1 MIEYTHEIIDFGNN
15 VPIKFFLNNIGDV
28 PRHWH
33 QSIELLFVLSGNAII
48 NIKEKTFNLK
58 EDDII
63 LINYY
68 DIHSL
73 HAENCVLATF
83 QINLSM
89 FDKNV
94 VNENTLR
101 FDCNS
106 SITESKDK
114 FKPLKRILAQMIKA
128 NVEETSHLEVLNKS
142 YSYSLLY
149 ELISVFAVEYEADNT
164 LFENGDKLN
173 RILDI
178 IEYINENY
186 TEKLSL
192 NSVAET
198 YFLSVPYLSKI
209 FKKYIGVNFSDY
221 LTSIRL
227 SHAVTDL
234 INSDLSIESIAEKNG
249 FPNTR
254 AFVSSFKNEYELLP
268 SQYRKNKIT
277 PTENIN
283 TIKNG
288 FIDYFTFEQHS
299 YLGKLAEYLNENSTS
314 TYSEAKK
321 SQLIDLGQINVQ
333 KKIKNLSHN
342 FKNFTSLGKAKHILY
357 EEIQDMLK
365 TLQKDIGFKFI
376 KFHGILDDDMM
387 VYSEDKNGNINLSFT
402 YIDKIIDFLLSVNL
416 KPLIELS
423 FMPKDLARDLDHTM
437 FENPSIISPPK
448 DITKWNYL
456 IRNLII
462 HFIDRYG
469 YEEIKSWLFC
479 LWNEPDSPPSMFG
492 FKDDNDF
499 FELYKNTY
507 RTVKECMPDIIFGA
521 PSIMS
526 ETFVNGLWIKEFG
539 DYCSKNN
546 CHPDF
551 FNFHFYPI
559 EMNLNTIHSN
569 LHQKPRLILNKSEDI
584 FKETIEKIHSN
595 MDKFKIE
602 KLPLLLTEW
611 NSSVSHKDLLND
623 TTFKASYLA
632 KNILE
637 NYDSLD
643 SFGYWTLSDFIE
655 EAKLPK
661 DLFHG
666 GLGLFTY
673 NKIKKPHYYV
683 LSMLN
688 KLGDSLIANGDG
700 YFITNQNNSYQIIL
714 YNYQHFSNLYASG
727 ELFDMTFTNRYT
739 PFVNPKIKKF
749 LLTLC
754 NLEFDN
760 YVLKETIVNRING
773 SCFDKWLDMGGYPL
787 ETSEEVEILN
797 NLSSPMI
804 KKQLIQTN
812 ENRYNFSVELQ
823 PHEVR
828 LIELKPKY

>member
-1 MIEYTHEIIDFGNN
+1 MLNYTHEIINFGNN
-15 VPIKFFLNNIGDV
+15 IPVKFFLNDIGEIQ
-28 PRHWH
+28 RHWH
-33 QSIELLFVLSGNAII
+33 QSIELHFVLSGNVTI

-58 EDDII
+58 EDDLI

-73 HAENCVLATF
+73 HSENCVLATF

-89 FDKNV
+89 FDKKV
-94 VNENTLR
+94 VDPSKLR

-106 SITESKDK
+106 SISEDK
-114 FKPLKRILAQMIKA
+114 NKFIPLKRLLAQMIKA
-128 NVEETSHLEVLNKS
+128 NIEETSHLEILNKS
-142 YSYSLLY
+142 YSYRLLY
-149 ELISVFAVEYEADNT
+149 ELISVFTVEYDIDNT
-164 LFENGDKLN
+164 LFENRDKLD
-173 RILDI
+173 RILNI
-178 IEYINENY
+178 IEYINEHY

-192 NSVAET
+192 NSIAET
-198 YFLSVPYLSKI
+198 YFLSIPYLSKI

-227 SHAVTDL
+227 SNSVTEL

-254 AFVSSFKNEYELLP
+254 SFVSSFKKQYNSLP
-268 SQYRKNKIT
+268 SEYRKDKST
-277 PTENIN
+277 PSKNLK

-288 FIDYFTFEQHS
+288 TVDYFTFEQHS
-299 YLGKLAEYLNENSTS
+299 YLGKLAEYLNDTNIS
-314 TYSEAKK
+314 TYSSIKK
-321 SQLIDLGQINVQ
+321 PQLIDLGEINVQ
-333 KKIKNLSHN
+333 NKIKTLSHK
-342 FKNFTSLGKAKHILY
+342 FKQFTSLGKAKHILY
-357 EEIQDMLK
+357 NEIQDMLK
-365 TLQKDIGFKFI
+365 IIQKDIGFKYI

-402 YIDKIIDFLLSVNL
+402 YIDKVIDFLLSINL

-423 FMPKDLARDLDHTM
+423 FMPKDLARDLSNTM

-448 DITKWNYL
+448 DMDKWNYL

-469 YEEIKSWLFC
+469 YEEVKSWLFC

-492 FKDDNDF
+492 FENDNDF

-507 RTVKECMPDIIFGA
+507 QTVKECMPDITFGG

-526 ETFVNGLWIKEFG
+526 ETFVNGIWIKKFG
-539 DYCSKNN
+539 DYCTKNN
-546 CHPDF
+546 CNPDF
-551 FNFHFYPI
+551 FNFHFYPLEI
-559 EMNLNTIHSN
+559 DLNTVNSN
-569 LHQKPRLILNKSEDI
+569 LHQKPRLILNKNENI
-584 FKETIEKIHSN
+584 FRDTIQKIHSIIHN
-595 MDKFKIE
+595 INLKNI
-602 KLPLLLTEW
+602 PLFLTEW

-637 NYDSLD
+637 NYDVID
-643 SFGYWTLSDFIE
+643 SFGYWSLSDFIE
-655 EAKLPK
+655 EARLPK

-673 NKIKKPHYYV
+673 NKIKKPQYHV
-683 LSMLN
+683 LTMIN
-688 KLGDSLIANGDG
+688 KLGDSLISNGDG
-700 YFITNQNNSYQIIL
+700 YFITKKNNSYQVIL

-739 PFVNPKIKKF
+739 PFVNPKVKKL
-749 LLTLC
+749 LLTLS

-760 YVLKETIVNRING
+760 YVLKETIVNRTYG
-773 SCFDKWLDMGGYPL
+773 SCFDKWIEMGGYSL

-804 KKQLIQTN
+804 KKQLVQAKEGI
-812 ENRYNFSVELQ
+812 YNLSVELE